1 MDFFKE
7 ANQKAR
13 KDIDNVIKIYVALFK
28 ASFRRLF
35 PLFILGILTILG
47 SCHLKTKQ
55 LDVSFLCV
63 YPVIVDKF
71 RHNIAKRWD
80 HGIRARCQV

>member
-13 KDIDNVIKIYVALFK
+13 KDIDNVIKIHVSLFT

-35 PLFILGILTILG
+35 PLFILGIWPFWGL
-47 SCHLKTKQ
+47 
-55 LDVSFLCV
+55 
-63 YPVIVDKF
+63 VI
-71 RHNIAKRWD
+71 
-80 HGIRARCQV
+80 